1 MAGSKS
7 TYLSKAILNHV
18 LGYHT
23 GPTGATM
30 FTYTP
35 PVTVYVGLWTQAL
48 VDASDGSN
56 VNTPGEVARTGGTN
70 YARASVAN
78 TRPNWPEASEPGDGT
93 ALKNNANPITFAT
106 AGASWSTITH
116 FALLDTA
123 TAGSDPQSGN
133 ILYWGQLSA
142 PKPIGTNDTA
152 SFAANA
158 LSITEN

>member
-18 LGYHT
+18 LGFCT
-23 GPTGATM
+23 GPTLGTS
-30 FTYTP
+30 FRFTP
-35 PVTVYVGLWTQAL
+35 PATVYVGLWTQAL
-48 VDASDGSN
+48 TDASDGSSTS
-56 VNTPGEVARTGGTN
+56 TPGEVARTGGTS

-78 TRPNWPEASEPGDGT
+78 TATNWPNATEPGDGT
-93 ALKNNANPITFAT
+93 ALKNNYNPITFAT
-106 AGASWSTITH
+106 AGANWGTITH

-123 TAGSDPQSGN
+123 STSDPQSGN

-142 PKPIGTNDTA
+142 SKPIGTNDTA